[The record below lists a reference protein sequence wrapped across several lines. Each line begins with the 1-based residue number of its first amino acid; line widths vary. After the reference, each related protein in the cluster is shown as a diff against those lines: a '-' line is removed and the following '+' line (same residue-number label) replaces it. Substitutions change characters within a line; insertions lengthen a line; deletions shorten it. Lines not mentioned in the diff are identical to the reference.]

1 MDGKIYKKE
10 QMYKSNHSYISL
22 PRKRTALHWAAHRG
36 HEHVVTAL
44 LRSGADPLIKT
55 QKGQTALDLAVN
67 HDAAATV
74 LRAAVGDKADIS
86 VGPEPAL
93 PIVPTYMQNPDL
105 EKTWLLPE
113 EFSENKVEN
122 ILRKEKAA
130 ELLKNPDQGLYMIL
144 YNQC

>member
-1 MDGKIYKKE
+1 MI
-10 QMYKSNHSYISL
+10 H
-22 PRKRTALHWAAHRG
+22 RTALHWAAHRG

-44 LRSGADPLIKT
+44 LRSGADPLIET
-55 QKGQTALDLAVN
+55 QKGQTALDLAAN
-67 HDAAATV
+67 HEAAAAV
-74 LRAAVGDKADIS
+74 LRAAVGDKVDVS

-122 ILRKEKAA
+122 ILRKQKAA
-130 ELLKNPDQGLYMIL
+130 ELIKSPGQEGKTKKKVYAMDVYD
-144 YNQC
+144 

>member
-1 MDGKIYKKE
+1 
-10 QMYKSNHSYISL
+10 MYKSNHSYISL

-36 HEHVVTAL
+36 HENVVTAL

-144 YNQC
+144 YNQY